1 MTRKNRQK
9 HQQNDRQFA
18 PRSSSQTHPT
28 SCYHGRWHNRSSAL
42 VAALRPRG
50 RADLMET
57 GPSPGFGTLLRRY
70 RVAAGLSQEELAE
83 RARLSART
91 IGELERGVSHAPRKD
106 AVELLAQALA
116 VPERATLAE
125 AARWLSTAASAR
137 LGPPWPGWP
146 LLSAAR
152 RPLPRVGPAGAPP
165 R

>member
-1 MTRKNRQK
+1 
-9 HQQNDRQFA
+9 
-18 PRSSSQTHPT
+18 
-28 SCYHGRWHNRSSAL
+28 
-42 VAALRPRG
+42 
-50 RADLMET
+50 MET